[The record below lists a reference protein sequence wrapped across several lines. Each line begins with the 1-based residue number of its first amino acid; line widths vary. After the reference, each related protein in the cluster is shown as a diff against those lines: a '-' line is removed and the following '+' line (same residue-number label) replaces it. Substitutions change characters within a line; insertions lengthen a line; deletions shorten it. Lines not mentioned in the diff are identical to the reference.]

1 MNFLKKTTAILLVL
15 SLSIALLGFSVS
27 ASSYKDVDDSKYY
40 KDAVEALTTYG
51 IVSGYSGYFKPG
63 EQVTRAEFAKMITL
77 ASGLEDEVHSN
88 AGRRRFDDVALTHWS
103 NGYVNTAAENKL
115 IVGYPNGLFMVH
127 IYI

>member
-27 ASSYKDVDDSKYY
+27 ASSYKDVEDSKYY

-63 EQVTRAEFAKMITL
+63 E
-77 ASGLEDEVHSN
+77 
-88 AGRRRFDDVALTHWS
+88 
-103 NGYVNTAAENKL
+103 
-115 IVGYPNGLFMVH
+115 
-127 IYI
+127 